1 MRQERGIF
9 IINAPSLPLFNK
21 EGDVGSLRIRMQIII
36 NGEQKDFKEGLSV
49 IALLAE
55 LGVQKERVAV
65 ELNLDIVPKGRFGD
79 TILKDGD
86 SVEIVSFVGGG

>member
-1 MRQERGIF
+1 
-9 IINAPSLPLFNK
+9 
-21 EGDVGSLRIRMQIII
+21 MQIIV
-36 NGEQKDFKEGLSV
+36 NGEQKDFNGGLTV

-55 LGVQKERVAV
+55 IGVQKERVAV

-86 SVEIVSFVGGG
+86 RVEIVSFVGGG

>member
-1 MRQERGIF
+1 MKIH
-9 IINAPSLPLFNK
+9 
-21 EGDVGSLRIRMQIII
+21 I
-36 NGEQKDFKEGLSV
+36 NGEVREVFEGLPV

-65 ELNLDIVPKGRFGD
+65 ELNLDIVPKGRFAD

-86 SVEIVSFVGGG
+86 RVEIISFVGGG